1 MTRFVIPMP
10 GWSASMVA
18 PSDHRGFFN
27 LKSFVCVFLRFVGI
41 VEPTIHH
48 LTRLF
53 DALLRVRRK

>member
-27 LKSFVCVFLRFVGI
+27 PKSFVCVFLRFVGI

-48 LTRLF
+48 FTRLV
-53 DALLRVRRK
+53 DSLLGVRRK